1 MKRNYFLTLLFGLTF
16 LGLNAQNPADL
27 DPTFGNNG
35 ALTLTSLGAPS
46 MANDVAI
53 QPDGKIIVVGEANS
67 GSFSFTVIRL
77 NNDGSFDDSF
87 GTNGV
92 VQTTHA
98 SGARAKGI
106 ALQGDGKIVV
116 CGSSWDGGST
126 YNSLVVRYNADG
138 TIDNTFGANGLTL
151 LTGLSN
157 SMRVAIQNDGK
168 IVVGGYK
175 FDGVY
180 DHCGLARLNS
190 NGTIDA
196 TYGTNGY
203 VVTQMK
209 DTDGVTNVSSY
220 IEDIALQEDGKIVAV
235 GFAIRAETTADVLI
249 ARYNVDGTLDN
260 TFNSTGF
267 IIEDLGT
274 CYDIAA
280 SVKIQ
285 PDNKI
290 VVGGHKETQLIVG
303 SPDYDIAVIRL
314 NPDGTK
320 DQGFG
325 TNGYTYVH
333 TGAEASYNNDI
344 AIQDDGKIL
353 YAGQGA
359 TYSTGKYD
367 VLVGRLNSDGSI
379 DNTFG
384 ENGYMLY
391 NPIDTE
397 SHTKSMAIDEDGKIV
412 LVGFSPLIPGDLFYF
427 RVMRLMGEAEG
438 EAIPEVYVTVNNIA
452 ATTFD
457 VNFIPNTFC
466 QSYYFVAMTAAE
478 VAQWL
483 PMMGSVANMIKAWGI
498 EKNGAYTHNYTQMTP
513 DTEYFVYT
521 LCVDYNDVEF
531 PYDSVSVHTTTLG
544 GGGVATAEVTV
555 HDVTE
560 TSVKTVVVPNIETA
574 EYHYGIITKEYFEE
588 IGLEEALEIIKNDG
602 YPLYET
608 DIWIWLDLTPETDYK
623 VVAVC
628 KNGNGEWGPATIVDF
643 KTKPVSINEF
653 DFSTTLVYPNPSN
666 GMFNI
671 VGSKLSGAN
680 IRIVDLNGKEVYNSQ
695 LNGTDI
701 AIDITNCVNG
711 LYIIEIEKDGNVFSS
726 RILKH

>member
-1 MKRNYFLTLLFGLTF
+1 MF

-27 DPTFGNNG
+27 DPTFGDNG
-35 ALTLTSLGAPS
+35 VLTLTNLGAPS

-53 QPDGKIIVVGEANS
+53 QPDGKIIIVGEAKPS
-67 GSFSFTVIRL
+67 SFSFTVIRL
-77 NNDGSFDDSF
+77 NNDGSFDSSF
-87 GTNGV
+87 GTNGI
-92 VQTTHA
+92 VQSSHA
-98 SGARAKGI
+98 SGARGRGV
-106 ALQGDGKIVV
+106 ALQSDGKIVV
-116 CGSSWDGGST
+116 CGSSWAGGSN
-126 YNSLVVRYNADG
+126 YSALVVRYNANG
-138 TIDNTFGANGLTL
+138 TIDNTFGTNGFAH
-151 LTGLSN
+151 LTGLYN
-157 SMRVAIQNDGK
+157 SKRVAIQGDGK
-168 IVVGGYK
+168 IVVGGFSSNDNY
-175 FDGVY
+175 
-180 DHCGLARLNS
+180 GLARLNS
-190 NGTIDA
+190 DGTLDVSF
-196 TYGTNGY
+196 GSNGY
-203 VVTQMK
+203 VITQME
-209 DTDGVTNVSSY
+209 DTNGTNVASY
-220 IEDIALQEDGKIVAV
+220 VEDIALQNDGKVVAV
-235 GFAIRAETTADVLI
+235 GFAVCGETANDIVI
-249 ARYNVDGTLDN
+249 ARYNSDGTLDN
-260 TFNSTGF
+260 TFNGTG
-267 IIEDLGT
+267 IIMEDLGT
-274 CYDIAA
+274 CADFAI

-303 SPDYDIAVIRL
+303 VPDYDLAIIRL

-320 DQGFG
+320 DTSFG
-325 TNGYTYVH
+325 TNGYTYVNA
-333 TGAEASYNNDI
+333 GVEASYNNDI

-359 TYSTGKYD
+359 NYSTNKFD

-391 NPIDTE
+391 NPTNNE
-397 SHTKSMAIDEDGKIV
+397 SHTSSMAIDNDGKIV
-412 LVGFSPLIPGDLFYF
+412 IVGKSPIELGGLFHF

-438 EAIPEVYVTVNNIA
+438 EAIPEVQVTINNIA
-452 ATTFD
+452 ATTFE
-457 VNFIPNTFC
+457 VNFIPNAFC
-466 QSYYFVAMTAAE
+466 QSYYFVAMTAAD

-498 EKNGAYTHNYTQMTP
+498 EKTGAYTHSYTQMTP

-531 PYDSVSVHTTTLG
+531 PYDSIMVHTTPAG

-555 HDVTE
+555 HDITQ

-608 DIWIWLDLTPETDYK
+608 DIWTWLDLTPNTDYK

-643 KTKPVSINEF
+643 RTQQVSINEF

-666 GMFNI
+666 GIFNV
-671 VGSKLSGAN
+671 VGSELVSAN
-680 IRIVDLNGKEVYNSQ
+680 IRIVDLNGKEIYRNQ
-695 LNGTDI
+695 LNSTDNSI
-701 AIDITNCVNG
+701 NITNCVEG
-711 LYIIEIEKDGNVFSS
+711 IYIIEIEKDGNIFTS
-726 RILKH
+726 RIIKK